1 MHLEKAKIINI
12 RSHEDSRG
20 VLSAIEENKDI
31 PFSIK
36 RIFYIY
42 NIKDNR
48 GKHALKDT
56 DELLIPMAGSF
67 SVRLNDRNNTKD
79 FLLNNPSQALF
90 VPRLIFLELFNFSKD
105 AVCLVLASEPHDLSQ
120 YLHTHEDYVSYLDK
134 YNHE

>member
-1 MHLEKAKIINI
+1 MYLEKAKIIHI
-12 RSHEDSRG
+12 SSHQDSRG

-31 PFSIK
+31 PFAIK

-67 SVRLNDRNNTKD
+67 TVRLNDKNSSKD
-79 FLLNNPSQALF
+79 FLLNDPSHALY

-134 YNHE
+134 YKP